1 MPTFRMSIS
10 ASISLRDGRS
20 LWAATEA
27 LSHAEKT
34 GSEWLFSYGHVN
46 SWIRSLGID
55 RTSHSFRHS
64 IVDRL
69 LNEDISEKL
78 ALRLTG
84 HAKQSIHDKY
94 GSGFLLQKY
103 AAALDRVI
111 LPVPEL
117 ENVGNS

>member
-34 GSEWLFSYGHVN
+34 GSEWLFSYGHGLKSDQATADVN

-94 GSGFLLQKY
+94 SYG
-103 AAALDRVI
+103 
-111 LPVPEL
+111 
-117 ENVGNS
+117 